1 MSSEDPLASAAEGV
15 TKGFLGWTEEKIK
28 GLVRRFQDRDI
39 AFVQNPETINLLKEQ
54 RNTSEWNLFREYVD
68 DHDLHILFMLGL
80 TLRKLEDQQDQL
92 KSLRDKIVNKY
103 DAKGLHIAQFIQDG
117 LFGKFLGNALGRTS
131 TPQKLKF
138 EIKNLF
144 DNIEQTVVFVKETD
158 DVDKK
163 TEEVVAKLRAN
174 SPNTFIICSSGYAK
188 KKCEQIKEKAMRKIS
203 GYVAE
208 RSETQFKQIYFLNKS
223 E

>member
-28 GLVRRFQDRDI
+28 GLARRFRDRDI

-54 RNTSEWNLFREYVD
+54 RSTSEWSLFREYVD

-80 TLRKLEDQQDQL
+80 TLRKLENQPDQL
-92 KSLRDKIVNKY
+92 VPLRDKIVNKY

-117 LFGKFLGNALGRTS
+117 LFGKFLGNALERTS
-131 TPQKLKF
+131 TPQKLRF

-174 SPNTFIICSSGYAK
+174 SPSTFIICSSGYAK
-188 KKCEQIKEKAMRKIS
+188 KKCEQIKEKTMKKIS

>member
-1 MSSEDPLASAAEGV
+1 
-15 TKGFLGWTEEKIK
+15 
-28 GLVRRFQDRDI
+28 
-39 AFVQNPETINLLKEQ
+39 
-54 RNTSEWNLFREYVD
+54 
-68 DHDLHILFMLGL
+68 MLGL
-80 TLRKLEDQQDQL
+80 TLRKLENQPDQL
-92 KSLRDKIVNKY
+92 VPLRDKIVNKY

-117 LFGKFLGNALGRTS
+117 LFGKFLGNALERTS
-131 TPQKLKF
+131 TPQKLRF

-174 SPNTFIICSSGYAK
+174 SPSTFIICSSGYAK
-188 KKCEQIKEKAMRKIS
+188 KKCEQIKEKTMKKIS

>member
-68 DHDLHILFMLGL
+68 DHDLRILFMLGL

-117 LFGKFLGNALGRTS
+117 LFGKFLGNALERTS

-158 DVDKK
+158 DVYKK

-188 KKCEQIKEKAMRKIS
+188 KKCEQIKEKTMKKIS